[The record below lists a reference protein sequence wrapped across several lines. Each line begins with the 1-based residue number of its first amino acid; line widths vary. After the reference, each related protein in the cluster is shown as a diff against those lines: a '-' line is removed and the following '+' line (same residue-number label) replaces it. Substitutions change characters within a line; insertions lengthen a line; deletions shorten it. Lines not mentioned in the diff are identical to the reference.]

1 MAKTFVNL
9 NDTVATW
16 RTQHNDV
23 VNLVGD
29 LATLTTTA
37 DSDLVGAINELQ
49 GFRSGLDS
57 DVGTRTSLTTTDKTS
72 LVAAINE
79 IDSDLGTISSLS
91 TTDKASL
98 VAAVNELQGRIIDVY
113 NSSGTLLNT

>member
-9 NDTVATW
+9 NDTIATW
-16 RTQHNDV
+16 RSQHNDV

-29 LATLTTTA
+29 LATLTTTQ
-37 DSDLVGAINELQ
+37 DSDLVAAMNEI
-49 GFRSGLDS
+49 DS
-57 DVGTRTSLTTTDKTS
+57 DLTSIVGNVASISSLTTTDKTS